1 MFGTPFK
8 HFVRLPFFCERC
20 VHTEIVS
27 VENSENPTESYTAKL
42 RKGLRIAA
50 RVARNQGSFLAWPPA
65 WYSSGASDNFDQTYM
80 TTGLERRVGV
90 DAVLPNLLLRAK
102 RLPIWRSLQ
111 KPTTWTLPTTQ

>member
-1 MFGTPFK
+1 M
-8 HFVRLPFFCERC
+8 HIEN
-20 VHTEIVS
+20 VS

-50 RVARNQGSFLAWPPA
+50 RVARNRGAFLAWSPA

-80 TTGLERRVGV
+80 TTGLGRRVGV
-90 DAVLPNLLLRAK
+90 DAVLPNFLLRAK

-111 KPTTWTLPTTQ
+111 KLTTWTLPTTQ

>member
-1 MFGTPFK
+1 M
-8 HFVRLPFFCERC
+8 HI
-20 VHTEIVS
+20 EIVS
-27 VENSENPTESYTAKL
+27 VENSANPTESYTAKL

-65 WYSSGASDNFDQTYM
+65 WYSSGVSEYFDQTYM

-90 DAVLPNLLLRAK
+90 DAVLPDLLLRAK

-111 KPTTWTLPTTQ
+111 KLTTWTLPTTQ